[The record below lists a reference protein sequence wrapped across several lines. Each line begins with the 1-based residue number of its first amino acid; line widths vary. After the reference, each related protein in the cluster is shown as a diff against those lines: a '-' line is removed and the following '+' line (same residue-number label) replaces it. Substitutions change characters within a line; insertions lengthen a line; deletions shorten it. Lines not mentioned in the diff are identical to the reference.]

1 MTLIVPYDNSKLS
14 KTALVRATQFR
25 TVFDQDVVAVSVVP
39 RNNTT
44 YARER
49 DWIGPNKHFD
59 TETVLTTLRESV
71 AEIAPDAIFDHI
83 SVGRDA
89 PSGTI
94 ANKIRRFA
102 RKNDAS
108 IVFVGSENAGRIVG
122 RLTVGSS
129 VTTDRSYETMI
140 IPHAK
145 PVQIEALETAMPTPP
160 EIQ

>member
-1 MTLIVPYDNSKLS
+1 MTLVVPYDNSELS
-14 KTALVRATQFR
+14 KTALIRAAQFS
-25 TVFDQDVVAVSVVP
+25 TVFDQRVVAVSVVP

-49 DWIGPNKHFD
+49 DWIGSNERFD
-59 TETVLTTLRESV
+59 TEAVVTTLRESV
-71 AEIAPDAIFDHI
+71 AKIAPEATFDHI

-102 RKNDAS
+102 RQNDAS

-122 RLTVGSS
+122 TLTVGSS

-145 PVQIEALETAMPTPP
+145 PVKIKELETALPTPP

>member
-1 MTLIVPYDNSKLS
+1 MTLVVPYDGSELS
-14 KTALVRATQFR
+14 KTALIRAAQFS
-25 TVFDQDVVAVSVVP
+25 TVFDQNIIVVTVIP
-39 RNNTT
+39 KNNTA

-49 DWIGPNKHFD
+49 DWLGPNEVFD
-59 TETVLTTLRESV
+59 TETIVTTLRESI
-71 AEIAPDAIFDHI
+71 AEIAPDATFNHI

-102 RKNDAS
+102 RENEAS
-108 IVFVGSENAGRIVG
+108 IVFVGSENAGQIVG
-122 RLTVGSS
+122 SLTVGSS
-129 VTTDRSYETMI
+129 VTTDRAYETMI

-145 PVQIEALETAMPTPP
+145 PIKIKELETAVQTPP